1 MRCSESED
9 AADSANKEKMGMLE
23 EEYAIVH
30 CTGYLK
36 VYILT
41 YYNIIMLV
49 F

>member
-9 AADSANKEKMGMLE
+9 AVDAANKEKSGILD

-36 VYILT
+36 VHII
-41 YYNIIMLV
+41 YYNIYIL